1 MSSVL
6 ASTPPLLAPGAL
18 IGRIV
23 LTKVLSRITV
33 GRLVVRL
40 PSGDEVEARGPV
52 DGPDATVVLH
62 NWKVLRQL
70 LLGGDIGF
78 AEAYMDGQWSSPD
91 LPALIELAALNQ
103 DALGDAVTG
112 SAILRLINRLR
123 HGRHANTRRGSRR
136 NIVSHYDLGN
146 DFYRS
151 WLDEGMSYS
160 SGVYRSEGQSLEAAQ
175 TEKQNRIMEMLALKG
190 GEHVLEIG
198 CGWGGLAERLV
209 EEAGCVVTGLTLSP
223 AQLAYAQKRL
233 AGPVAEARAD
243 LRLQDYR
250 EVEGRYDRLVS
261 IEMLEAVGQDYW
273 PVYFRRLQE
282 CLKPGGV
289 AVLQVISITEKKFE
303 AYLRSPDFIQ
313 LHVFPGGMLPT
324 VTIMREQIA
333 KVGLVLESFEPFGL
347 SYARTLAEWRRR
359 FLAAWPRLRQG
370 GLDDIFGRKWDYYLA
385 YCEAG
390 FRAGAIDVGLYR
402 ITQPA

>member
-18 IGRIV
+18 IGRFV
-23 LTKVLSRITV
+23 LTKVLARITV

-112 SAILRLINRLR
+112 SAVLRLINRLR

-198 CGWGGLAERLV
+198 CGWGGLAERLI

>member
-6 ASTPPLLAPGAL
+6 ASTPPLLTPGAL
-18 IGRIV
+18 IGRFV
-23 LTKVLSRITV
+23 LTKVLKRIAV
-33 GRLVVRL
+33 GRLLVRL
-40 PSGDEVEARGPV
+40 PSGDEVEAQGPV
-52 DGPDATVVLH
+52 AGPEAVVVLH
-62 NWKVLRQL
+62 DWKVLRQL
-70 LLGGDIGF
+70 VIGGDIGF
-78 AEAYMDGQWSSPD
+78 AEAYMDGHWSSPD
-91 LPALIELAALNQ
+91 VPALIELAALNQ

-112 SAILRLINRLR
+112 SAILRVINRLR
-123 HGRHANTRRGSRR
+123 HGRHANTKQGSKR

-146 DFYRS
+146 DFYRT

-160 SGVYRSEGQSLEAAQ
+160 SGIYRGEGQSLEAAQ
-175 TEKQNRIMEMLALKG
+175 VEKQNRIMEMLSLGG
-190 GEHVLEIG
+190 GERVLEIG
-198 CGWGGLAERLV
+198 CGWGGLAQRLV
-209 EEAGCVVTGLTLSP
+209 EEAGCTVTGLTLSP
-223 AQLAYAQKRL
+223 AQLSYARERL
-233 AGPVAEARAD
+233 AGPVAAGQAD

-250 EVEGRYDRLVS
+250 DVDGLYDRVVS

-273 PVYFRRLQE
+273 PGYFRRLQD

-289 AVLQVISITEKKFE
+289 AVLQVISIAEKKFE

-313 LHVFPGGMLPT
+313 LYVFPGGMLPT

-333 KVGLVLESFEPFGL
+333 KVGLVLETFEPFGS

-359 FLAAWPRLRQG
+359 FHAAWPRLRQG
-370 GLDDIFGRKWDYYLA
+370 GLDEIFGRKWDYYLA

-402 ITQPA
+402 ITHPA

>member
-6 ASTPPLLAPGAL
+6 ASTPPLLTPGAL
-18 IGRIV
+18 IGRFV
-23 LTKVLSRITV
+23 LTKVLKRIAV
-33 GRLVVRL
+33 GRLLVRL
-40 PSGDEVEARGPV
+40 PSGDEVEAQGPV
-52 DGPDATVVLH
+52 AGPEAVVVLH
-62 NWKVLRQL
+62 DWKVLRQL
-70 LLGGDIGF
+70 VIGGDIGF
-78 AEAYMDGQWSSPD
+78 AEAYMDGHWSSPD
-91 LPALIELAALNQ
+91 VPALIELAALNQ

-112 SAILRLINRLR
+112 SAMLRVINRLR
-123 HGRHANTRRGSRR
+123 HGRHANTKQGSKR

-146 DFYRS
+146 DFYRT

-160 SGVYRSEGQSLEAAQ
+160 SGIYRGEGQSLEAAQ
-175 TEKQNRIMEMLALKG
+175 VEKQNRIMEMLSLGG
-190 GEHVLEIG
+190 GERVLEIG
-198 CGWGGLAERLV
+198 CGWGGLAQRLV
-209 EEAGCVVTGLTLSP
+209 EEAGCTVTGLTLSP
-223 AQLAYAQKRL
+223 AQLSYARERL
-233 AGPVAEARAD
+233 AGPVAAGQAD

-250 EVEGRYDRLVS
+250 DVDGLYDRVVS

-273 PVYFRRLQE
+273 PGYFRRLQD

-289 AVLQVISITEKKFE
+289 AVLQVISIAEKKFE

-313 LHVFPGGMLPT
+313 LYVFPGGMLPT

-333 KVGLVLESFEPFGL
+333 KVGLVLETFEPFGS

-359 FLAAWPRLRQG
+359 FHAAWPRLRQG
-370 GLDDIFGRKWDYYLA
+370 GLDEIFGRKWDYYLA

-402 ITQPA
+402 ITHPA

>member
-18 IGRIV
+18 IGRFV
-23 LTKVLSRITV
+23 LTKVLARITV

-52 DGPDATVVLH
+52 DGPDATVALH

-112 SAILRLINRLR
+112 SALLRLINRLR

-198 CGWGGLAERLV
+198 CGWGGLAERLI

>member
-6 ASTPPLLAPGAL
+6 ASTPPLLTPGAL
-18 IGRIV
+18 IGRFV
-23 LTKVLSRITV
+23 LTKVLKRIAV

-40 PSGDEVEARGPV
+40 PSGDEVEAQGPV
-52 DGPDATVVLH
+52 AGPEAVVVLH
-62 NWKVLRQL
+62 DWKVLRQL
-70 LLGGDIGF
+70 VIGGDIGF
-78 AEAYMDGQWSSPD
+78 AEAYMDGHWSSPD
-91 LPALIELAALNQ
+91 VPALIELAALNQ

-112 SAILRLINRLR
+112 SAILRVINRLR
-123 HGRHANTRRGSRR
+123 HGRHANTKQGSKR

-146 DFYRS
+146 DFYS
-151 WLDEGMSYS
+151 TWLDEGMSYS
-160 SGVYRSEGQSLEAAQ
+160 SGIYRGEGQSLEAAQ
-175 TEKQNRIMEMLALKG
+175 VEKQNRIMEMLSLGG
-190 GEHVLEIG
+190 GERVLEIG
-198 CGWGGLAERLV
+198 CGWGGLAQRLV
-209 EEAGCVVTGLTLSP
+209 EEAGCTVTGLTLSP
-223 AQLAYAQKRL
+223 AQLSYARERL
-233 AGPVAEARAD
+233 AGPVAAGQAD

-250 EVEGRYDRLVS
+250 DVDGLYDRVVS

-273 PVYFRRLQE
+273 PGYFRRLQD

-289 AVLQVISITEKKFE
+289 AVLQVISIAEKKFE

-313 LHVFPGGMLPT
+313 LYVFPGGMLPT

-333 KVGLVLESFEPFGL
+333 KVGLVLETFEPFGS

-359 FLAAWPRLRQG
+359 FHAAWPRLRQG
-370 GLDDIFGRKWDYYLA
+370 GLDEIFGRKWDYYLA

-402 ITQPA
+402 ITHPA

>member
-112 SAILRLINRLR
+112 SAVLRLINRLR

-198 CGWGGLAERLV
+198 CGWGGLAERLI

-250 EVEGRYDRLVS
+250 EVDGRYDRLVS